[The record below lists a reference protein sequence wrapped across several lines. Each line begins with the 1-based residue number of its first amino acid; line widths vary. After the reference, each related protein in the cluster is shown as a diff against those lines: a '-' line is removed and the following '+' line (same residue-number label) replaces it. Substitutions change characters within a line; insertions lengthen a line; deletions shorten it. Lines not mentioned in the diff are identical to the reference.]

1 MAQPTPLLAETREK
15 LGTRTTRRLR
25 AAGKLP
31 AVIYGHKEKNVSVSV
46 PAKHFNDSLAKGA
59 HVFELGMGS
68 LKENVLV
75 KDVQFDHLGKD
86 IIHVD
91 FARVDLNE
99 RVTVNVS
106 IELKGTSKA
115 EKAGGVLT
123 QTLNEVEI
131 ECVVTEIP
139 GEIVYDISSLELD
152 KPIHVSDLKLQPGA
166 VMVTDGELIV
176 GVVRLITDEE
186 TPADEV
192 AENEPEVIKKERAA
206 EEAEEEKK

>member
-1 MAQPTPLLAETREK
+1 MAAPTPLIAEPREK

-31 AVIYGHKEKNVSVSV
+31 GVIYGHNEKNLSVSV
-46 PAKHFNDSLAKGA
+46 PAKPFNESLAKGA
-59 HVFELGMGS
+59 HVFELGLGS
-68 LKENVLV
+68 TKENVLV
-75 KDVQFDHLGKD
+75 KDVQFDHLGMH

-106 IELKGTSKA
+106 IELKGQSKG

-139 GEIVYDISSLELD
+139 GEIVYDISGLELD
-152 KPIHVSDLKLQPGA
+152 KPLHVSELKLPAG
-166 VMVTDGELIV
+166 VKMVTDGEFIV
-176 GVVRLITDEE
+176 AVVRLITEDDSASAEE
-186 TPADEV
+186 GA
-192 AENEPEVIKKERAA
+192 NEPEVIKKERAA
-206 EEAEEEKK
+206 DDAEEEKK